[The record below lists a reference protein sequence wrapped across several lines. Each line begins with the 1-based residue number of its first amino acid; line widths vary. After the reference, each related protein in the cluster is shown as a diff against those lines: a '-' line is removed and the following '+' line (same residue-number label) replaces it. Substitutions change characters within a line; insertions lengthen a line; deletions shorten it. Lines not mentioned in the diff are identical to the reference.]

1 MKKVT
6 VRNNEANESASK
18 VMNFQL
24 AETGQKNALV
34 ADVFKSR
41 MSTMVAEQKK
51 DKILIYPENDLKI
64 VWDYVVTAMLIF
76 TCIVTPY
83 RIAFENVDTFGW
95 LIANYG
101 IDFLFLVDICLNF
114 NCAYYDD
121 DLAIIEDRCTIA
133 KNYALSWLIIDVLA
147 IFPFDLI
154 A

>member
-1 MKKVT
+1 MK
-6 VRNNEANESASK
+6 
-18 VMNFQL
+18 FQL
-24 AETGQKNALV
+24 AESGQKNALF

-51 DKILIYPENDLKI
+51 DRCLVYPENDFKI
-64 VWDYVVTAMLIF
+64 VWDYVITAMLIF

-83 RIAFENVDTFGW
+83 RIAFEENEDTLGW
-95 LIANYG
+95 LITNYG
-101 IDFLFLVDICLNF
+101 IDFLFLLDIFLNF

-133 KNYALSWLIIDVLA
+133 KNYACSWLFIDVLA